1 MEKQCDLRNVA
12 GAWVETG
19 HTGFV
24 RVAVKAEY
32 NLGAVTPRVR
42 RVVVNAL
49 RTGVIGSTGG
59 LAANVFTVVSNAFGL
74 KYVCASKEGR
84 HFYTNFNDKD
94 FYDSVVAI
102 VALDGSTRRGRD
114 ASSYVSSYRNS
125 IVTWSWRGG
134 PLIVQEVYKRTIG
147 YKDKKIREDAIDF
160 LCANGKLVNT
170 WIDNSPR

>member
-19 HTGFV
+19 HTDFV

-32 NLGAVTPRVR
+32 NLGRVTPRVR
-42 RVVVNAL
+42 RAVVNAL

-74 KYVCASKEGR
+74 KYVCASKEGK
-84 HFYTNFNDKD
+84 HFYTNFNDEA
-94 FYDSVVAI
+94 FYGSVVAI
-102 VALDGSTRRGRD
+102 VALELSPNRSRD
-114 ASSYVSSYRNS
+114 ASSYVSGYHDR

-134 PLIVQEVYKRTIG
+134 PLLVQEVYKQTIG

-160 LCANGKLVNT
+160 LCGNGKLVNT